1 MDSAGFVR
9 LAVASYANMLMA
21 IPSLCDSSVLLYLT
35 FLPVW
40 RNKGM
45 YNIVPLKD
53 HVIFYQFLSYAPI
66 FQLISN
72 H

>member
-9 LAVASYANMLMA
+9 LDVAAYSNMLMA
-21 IPSLCDSSVLLYLT
+21 IPSLCDSSLLYLT

-45 YNIVPLKD
+45 YNIVSLKD
-53 HVIFYQFLSYAPI
+53 HVFFLSIA
-66 FQLISN
+66 
-72 H
+72 

>member
-9 LAVASYANMLMA
+9 LDVAAYANMLMA
-21 IPSLCDSSVLLYLT
+21 IPSLCNSSLLLYLT

-45 YNIVPLKD
+45 YNIVTLKD
-53 HVIFYQFLSYAPI
+53 HVLFLSIA
-66 FQLISN
+66 
-72 H
+72 